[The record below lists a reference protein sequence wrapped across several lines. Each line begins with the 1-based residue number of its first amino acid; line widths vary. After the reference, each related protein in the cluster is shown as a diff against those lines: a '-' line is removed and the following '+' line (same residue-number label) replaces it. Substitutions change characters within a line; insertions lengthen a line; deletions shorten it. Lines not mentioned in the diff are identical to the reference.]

1 MWNAKYFTYEEMI
14 HSDTAKAKGIK
25 NIPDPT
31 QFENLSNLVVKLLDP
46 LRERF
51 GKPITV
57 NSGFRNKEVNAKIGG
72 AVDSKGN
79 PKSQHCKGEA
89 ADITSSDNKR
99 LFELIKNEFEYDQLI
114 NEQNLSWIHVSLKKT
129 GKNRK
134 QVLKL

>member
-1 MWNAKYFTYEEMI
+1 MWKSKYFTFEEMTR
-14 HSDTAKAKGIK
+14 SDTAVKHGIK
-25 NIPDPT
+25 NIPNPE

-57 NSGFRNKEVNAKIGG
+57 NVAFRNKQVNKLVGG
-72 AVDSKGN
+72 V
-79 PKSQHCKGEA
+79 PTSQHCKGEA
-89 ADITSSDNKR
+89 ADITSSDNKA
-99 LFELIKNEFEYDQLI
+99 LFELIKKEFEYDQLI
-114 NEQNLSWIHVSLKKT
+114 DEKNLSWIHASLKKT